1 MPDIYKMVMLK
12 RAVLLFAMVCFLGT
26 AHAQLRLAPIAGFNF
41 NRQIQKSNNNRFQ
54 GLFNTKLNFS
64 AGVMGDILL
73 TDYLSLQP
81 ELLYTFKGGSY
92 TIEPS
97 SVSEENTNTLGYISM
112 PVCLTGKLNVKGG
125 ALFAGAGVYVSRI
138 TFTSFKLE
146 QNAER
151 VDAGKLRIG
160 TDQFSDQITP
170 WDYGFKFKA
179 GFELQRGFYMTAF
192 YDVGMKDINPQW
204 VQTRNQTVGVQLGYI
219 LSLTEEDKYERFENF
234 YEF

>member
-1 MPDIYKMVMLK
+1 MVMLK
-12 RAVLLFAMVCFLGT
+12 RAFFLLAVVCFFGT
-26 AHAQLRLAPIAGFNF
+26 ANAQVRLAPMAGFNF

-64 AGVMGDILL
+64 AGVMADIVL
-73 TDYLSLQP
+73 TNFLSLQP

-97 SVSEENTNTLGYISM
+97 SVSEEYSNTIGYISM
-112 PVCLTGKLNVKGG
+112 PVCLTGKINVKGG
-125 ALFAGAGVYVSRI
+125 ALFLGAGAYASRVS
-138 TFTSFKLE
+138 FTSFDLKQNE
-146 QNAER
+146 QR

-160 TDQFSDQITP
+160 KDYLSDQVTP
-170 WDYGFKFKA
+170 WDYGFKFKT
-179 GFELQRGFYMTAF
+179 GFELQRGFYMGAF
-192 YDVGMKDINPQW
+192 YDVGMKDVNPQYA
-204 VQTRNQTVGVQLGYI
+204 QTRNQTVGVQLGYI